1 MQIKPIAA
9 ALALLACQSAAYAD
23 TTSADTELDN
33 IVVTATRISQNPLK
47 SLNDVSII
55 TRSDI
60 DNSNAQSL
68 PELLQQTIG
77 IETMSSGGSGTQSK
91 LFLRGTNSRQV
102 VVLIDGVRTVS
113 ATLGESSYNHIPL
126 SQIDRVEVVR
136 GSASSV
142 YGADAIGGVVQ
153 IFTRKPKDGAAHGS
167 IGAKVGTDGQ
177 RGVDANVGGRVG
189 DFSYQLSAGTERT
202 DGGFSATNKDNLWGY
217 NPDEDGYK
225 NKNVSGRLA
234 YEWAEGHEISANAL
248 RVRGDAEIDSS
259 GADNENYITDLSQ
272 FSIASRD
279 KITNDIQS
287 NLNLSISRDKGN
299 NQTNGKSSFY
309 ANSKDTRA
317 QWIVNGDHE
326 NIQWQA
332 GTEWLKQ
339 EVESD
344 TDYARKS
351 RINRAFFGAVNGNFN
366 RFLVESSL
374 RQDRDSQYGHHTT
387 GRLALGYEITE
398 QLVGRISYG
407 TAFRV
412 PNFNDLYYP
421 ADQWG
426 GGGNPNLSPEKS
438 RAWEAG
444 LKYHTQ
450 DLSIDWTVFHTKLTD
465 MINGWP
471 AQNIDKATIV
481 GTSIGA
487 SKQWQQVKLYGN
499 VTYQDPRDE
508 SNEKL
513 LVQRARVLGNIG
525 VDYQPHEHWRLNTNL
540 HVRGRS
546 FNDTKNLDNL
556 GGYAILGAGVEYKP
570 SEQWSVKL
578 SGNNLLDKQY
588 TTVRGYNTQ
597 GRSVLLSGRYS
608 F

>member
-1 MQIKPIAA
+1 M
-9 ALALLACQSAAYAD
+9 
-23 TTSADTELDN
+23 
-33 IVVTATRISQNPLK
+33 
-47 SLNDVSII
+47 
-55 TRSDI
+55 
-60 DNSNAQSL
+60 
-68 PELLQQTIG
+68 
-77 IETMSSGGSGTQSK
+77 
-91 LFLRGTNSRQV
+91 
-102 VVLIDGVRTVS
+102 
-113 ATLGESSYNHIPL
+113 
-126 SQIDRVEVVR
+126 
-136 GSASSV
+136 
-142 YGADAIGGVVQ
+142 
-153 IFTRKPKDGAAHGS
+153 
-167 IGAKVGTDGQ
+167 
-177 RGVDANVGGRVG
+177 
-189 DFSYQLSAGTERT
+189 
-202 DGGFSATNKDNLWGY
+202 
-217 NPDEDGYK
+217 
-225 NKNVSGRLA
+225 
-234 YEWAEGHEISANAL
+234 
-248 RVRGDAEIDSS
+248 
-259 GADNENYITDLSQ
+259 
-272 FSIASRD
+272 
-279 KITNDIQS
+279 
-287 NLNLSISRDKGN
+287 
-299 NQTNGKSSFY
+299 
-309 ANSKDTRA
+309 
-317 QWIVNGDHE
+317 
-326 NIQWQA
+326 
-332 GTEWLKQ
+332 
-339 EVESD
+339 
-344 TDYARKS
+344 
-351 RINRAFFGAVNGNFN
+351 
-366 RFLVESSL
+366 
-374 RQDRDSQYGHHTT
+374 
-387 GRLALGYEITE
+387 ALGYEITE

>member
-23 TTSADTELDN
+23 TTSTDTELDN
-33 IVVTATRISQNPLK
+33 IVVTATRVSQNPLK
-47 SLNDVSII
+47 SLNDVSVI

-77 IETMSSGGSGTQSK
+77 LETMSNGGSGTASK
-91 LFLRGTNSRQV
+91 LFLRGTNSKQV

-202 DGGFSATNKDNLWGY
+202 DGGFSAANKDYLWGY

-279 KITNDIQS
+279 KITNNIQS

-326 NIQWQA
+326 HIQWQA

-339 EVESD
+339 EVESN

-450 DLSIDWTVFHTKLTD
+450 DLAIDWTVFHTKLTD
-465 MINGWP
+465 MISGWP

-481 GTSIGA
+481 GTSLAA

-499 VTYQDPRDE
+499 VTYQDPLDE

-540 HVRGRS
+540 HMRGRS